1 MKQTPPKPLAL
12 SVLAVLSMATFVMP
26 AAFAQPELDELFCPL
41 PPFSEIS
48 KKETPQTP
56 PIPQENKLEP
66 LRPLKEPV
74 HSYLTPQF
82 FVSTTWWDAF
92 GREDIGGF
100 VISALLNNLELRAKE
115 FDLQALKQDVAKQ
128 FAVELPTVSIGAS
141 WTKQKNS
148 KNLISPR
155 ASQFASGGANVFS
168 PGSTFNIYNLPL
180 TLSYE
185 VDIFGKNHLQTQA
198 VRLRYEAE
206 ALKLRDMELA
216 LAEHAVNTAIDSI
229 TNDSLLDLSLQRLTV
244 LEEWEHLE
252 RERYEAGL
260 EPKDALL
267 LRKQAI
273 ETLKT
278 SITELKNEAGVLDH
292 EASYIAGKP
301 VNAFVWKD
309 NRIAAT
315 DFLSDVD
322 LKPFYAWTSIESDK
336 LLHRPDVGMSEL
348 QLQAAGVDVKVARR
362 MFLPSFTINAQAGL
376 ASTRLAN
383 WFSWDSLLTSV
394 GASVAQQ
401 LFAGGAIKANLRQQ
415 KAVYESVGRLYQ
427 NQLLL
432 AGRNAENALID
443 LKQRLD
449 ATEIAESQENLA
461 EEQYALSKVRYKA
474 GLESYISSLSQQDAL
489 LQKRIATLSARQGA
503 LTAWN
508 HLQRELGG
516 GF

>member
-1 MKQTPPKPLAL
+1 MKQTPSKPLAL
-12 SVLAVLSMATFVMP
+12 SMLAVLSLATFVMP
-26 AAFAQPELDELFCPL
+26 VVFAQPELDEVLYPL
-41 PPFSEIS
+41 PQVSEKAI
-48 KKETPQTP
+48 PQVP
-56 PIPQENKLEP
+56 PIPEENKGEP

-148 KNLISPR
+148 KNLLSPR
-155 ASQFASGGANVFS
+155 ASQFSSGGANVFS

-185 VDIFGKNHLQTQA
+185 VDWLGKNHLQTQA

-216 LAEHAVNTAIDSI
+216 LAEHAVNTAIQSI
-229 TNDSLLDLSLQRLTV
+229 ANDSLLELSRQRLTV
-244 LEEWEHLE
+244 LEEWEHLT

-260 EPKDALL
+260 DSKDALL
-267 LRKQAI
+267 LRKQAVKAQN
-273 ETLKT
+273 TGL
-278 SITELKNEAGVLDH
+278 TELKNQAGLLDH

-309 NRIAAT
+309 NRIAST
-315 DFLSDVD
+315 DFLSEVD
-322 LKPFYAWTSIESDK
+322 LKLFYAWTSIESDK
-336 LLHRPDVGMSEL
+336 LLHRPDIGMSEL

-376 ASTRLAN
+376 ASTRFAN

-401 LFAGGAIKANLRQQ
+401 LFAGGAIKANLKQQ

-449 ATEIAESQENLA
+449 ASEIAEAQENIA
-461 EEQYALSKVRYKA
+461 EEQYALSKARYKA
-474 GLESYISSLSQQDAL
+474 GLESYMLSLSQQDAL
-489 LQKRIATLSARQGA
+489 LQKRIATLTARQGA
-503 LTAWN
+503 LTSWN